1 MKKFLLMAV
10 AVFMVA
16 ICVRAQ
22 SVRVIDTDGNA
33 VPYASVMTP
42 EADYIGITDLNGIL
56 ADTKGATDI
65 VVSHVA
71 YKPKSV
77 HLSGTD
83 EPVVLEDADFG
94 LSEITVTSKPLVY
107 VQTYYRMYLY
117 HSNDDGIVYYRVG
130 LTDNVY
136 DREKQKV
143 SSSTN
148 HKAKASIGAVKFAL
162 GLFGSLLDS
171 QGEIKTQKME
181 DRMMKWGK
189 DIDMR
194 FVDMELGKKAI
205 VDFKDTIGSVV
216 DDVNDGQRR
225 YSYNSTAAYLHRLE
239 AKGNE
244 KKLAKQEKKEEK
256 KKNRMEADF
265 YVFQI
270 DEDGNYGPED
280 FVMKQNLDSYD
291 EVENDGETVHKI
303 FAIQVFTTDRAYMTK
318 DEVKQRKK
326 ENKLE
331 LTYDNIL
338 EFERLH
344 NIPVL
349 PSVVQQ
355 KLDELW
361 RKGE

>member
-77 HLSGTD
+77 HLSGAD

-143 SSSTN
+143 SASTN

-205 VDFKDTIGSVV
+205 VDFK
-216 DDVNDGQRR
+216 
-225 YSYNSTAAYLHRLE
+225 
-239 AKGNE
+239 
-244 KKLAKQEKKEEK
+244 AKQEKREEK

-265 YVFQI
+265 HVFQI

-344 NIPVL
+344 NIPAL